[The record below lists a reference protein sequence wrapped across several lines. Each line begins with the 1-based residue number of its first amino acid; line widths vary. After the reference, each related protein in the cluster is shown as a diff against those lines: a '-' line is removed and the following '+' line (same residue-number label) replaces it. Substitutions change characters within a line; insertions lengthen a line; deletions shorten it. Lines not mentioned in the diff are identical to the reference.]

1 MKAADIM
8 RQPVLATTPAA
19 WVQEVLAYLATHDI
33 SGMPV
38 VERDGTVIGMVTAD
52 DILRAFV
59 NGLELRSLT
68 VREIMSRDPIT
79 VDVETPVVEVIQVLH
94 DEGILRV
101 PVLENNR
108 LVGII
113 SRSDVIKALVPLEGL
128 EDPGFLVFHRRYP
141 SVTFEDSRAAA
152 EETAVPTHGW

>member
-8 RQPVLATTPAA
+8 RQPVLATTPEA
-19 WVQEVLAYLATHDI
+19 WVQEVLAHLATNDI

-38 VERDGTVIGMVTAD
+38 AEGDGTVIGIITAD

-59 NGLELRSLT
+59 DGIELRTLT
-68 VREIMSRDPIT
+68 VQGIMSGDPIT
-79 VDVETPVVEVIQVLH
+79 VDVETPLADVMQTIHE
-94 DEGILRV
+94 EGILRV

-113 SRSDVIKALVPLEGL
+113 SRSDVIKALVTSEGL
-128 EDPGFLVFHRRYP
+128 EDPGFLVFHRLCP
-141 SVTFEDSRAAA
+141 SVSFVDSRS
-152 EETAVPTHGW
+152 TAQEHPIPSYGW

>member
-8 RQPVLATTPAA
+8 RQPVLATTLEA

-38 VERDGTVIGMVTAD
+38 AEPDGTVIGIVTAD

-59 NGLELRSLT
+59 AGVELRTLT
-68 VREIMSRDPIT
+68 VQGIMSRDPIT
-79 VDVETPVVEVIQVLH
+79 VDVETPLVEVMQTIH
-94 DEGILRV
+94 EEGILRV
-101 PVLENNR
+101 PVLENDR

-113 SRSDVIKALVPLEGL
+113 ARSDVIKALVPLEGL
-128 EDPGFLVFHRRYP
+128 AAPGFLVFH
-141 SVTFEDSRAAA
+141 DSR
-152 EETAVPTHGW
+152 